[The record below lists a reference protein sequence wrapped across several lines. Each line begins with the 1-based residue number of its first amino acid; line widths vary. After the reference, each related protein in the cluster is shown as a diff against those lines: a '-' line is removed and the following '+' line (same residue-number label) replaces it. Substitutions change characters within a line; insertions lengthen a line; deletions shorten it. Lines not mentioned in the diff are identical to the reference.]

1 MEKIKVVIIDD
12 EILSRNLLKEYLSD
26 NDNFTLI
33 AECKNGI
40 EAVGVIN
47 AMQPDLIFLDIQMP
61 GKTGFEVLED
71 LEYLPQII
79 FSTAFDAFAI
89 KAFEVNAIDY
99 LLKPFTKNRFQAA
112 LEKVKINDKSTI
124 ENQINLLETV
134 QTKTYSNRVL
144 VQKGYK
150 LINILVN
157 EIIYVEAQDDYAMLH
172 TCNDSFL
179 TNKGISAIHNKLNPE
194 EFVRVHRSFVVAIN
208 HIKEVL
214 KDTGGWQIITTN
226 NKKINVSRSYTE
238 VVNRFKL

>member
-12 EILSRNLLKEYLSD
+12 EILSRNLLKEYLAE
-26 NDNFTLI
+26 NENFTLI

-40 EAVGVIN
+40 EAIGVIN

-79 FSTAFDAFAI
+79 FSTAFDAFAL

-99 LLKPFTKNRFQAA
+99 LLKPFTKQRFQTA
-112 LEKVKINDKSTI
+112 LQKVKINDKSDFQNRI
-124 ENQINLLETV
+124 DLVESI
-134 QTKTYSNRVL
+134 QTKTYPNRVL

-150 LINILVN
+150 LINILVD
-157 EIIYVEAQDDYAMLH
+157 EIIYIEAQDDYAMLY
-172 TCNDSFL
+172 TANDSFL
-179 TNKGISAIHNKLNPE
+179 TNKGISTIHAKLNPE
-194 EFVRVHRSFVVAIN
+194 EFLRIHRSFVVSIN

-214 KDTGGWQIITTN
+214 KDTNGFQVITSN
-226 NKKINVSRSYTE
+226 NNKINVSRSYS
-238 VVNRFKL
+238 VAMNKLRL

>member
-179 TNKGISAIHNKLNPE
+179 TNKGISAIHNKLNPD

-226 NKKINVSRSYTE
+226 NKKISVSRSYVD

>member
-1 MEKIKVVIIDD
+1 MEKIKVVLIDD
-12 EILSRNLLKEYLSD
+12 EILSRNLLKEYLLD
-26 NDNFTLI
+26 NENFTLI

-40 EAVGVIN
+40 EAIGVIN

-79 FSTAFDAFAI
+79 FSTAFDAFAL

-99 LLKPFTKNRFQAA
+99 LLKPFTKQRFQAA

-124 ENQINLLETV
+124 QNRIDLMESM
-134 QTKTYSNRVL
+134 QTKTYSSRVL

-150 LINILVN
+150 LINILVE
-157 EIIYVEAQDDYAMLH
+157 EIIYIEAQDDYAMLF
-172 TCNDSFL
+172 TANDSFL
-179 TNKGISAIHNKLNPE
+179 TNKGISAIHTKLNPE
-194 EFVRVHRSFVVAIN
+194 EFLRVHRSFVVSIH

-214 KDTGGWQIITTN
+214 KDTNGFQILTSN
-226 NKKINVSRSYTE
+226 NKKINVSRSYSA
-238 VVNRFKL
+238 VMNKLRL

>member
-26 NDNFTLI
+26 NNNFTLI

-124 ENQINLLETV
+124 ENQINLLESI

-144 VQKGYK
+144 VQKG
-150 LINILVN
+150 IN
-157 EIIYVEAQDDYAMLH
+157 
-172 TCNDSFL
+172 
-179 TNKGISAIHNKLNPE
+179 
-194 EFVRVHRSFVVAIN
+194 
-208 HIKEVL
+208 
-214 KDTGGWQIITTN
+214 
-226 NKKINVSRSYTE
+226 
-238 VVNRFKL
+238 

>member
-12 EILSRNLLKEYLSD
+12 EILSRNLLKEYLLG
-26 NDNFTLI
+26 NENFTLI

-40 EAVGVIN
+40 EAIGVIN

-79 FSTAFDAFAI
+79 FSTAFDDFAL

-99 LLKPFTKNRFQAA
+99 LLKPFTKQRFQTA

-124 ENQINLLETV
+124 QSRIDLIESI
-134 QTKTYSNRVL
+134 QTKTYSSRVL

-157 EIIYVEAQDDYAMLH
+157 DIIYIEAQDDYAMLF
-172 TCNDSFL
+172 TANDSFL
-179 TNKGISAIHNKLNPE
+179 TNKGISAIHTKLNPD
-194 EFVRVHRSFVVAIN
+194 EFLRIHRSFVVSIH

-214 KDTGGWQIITTN
+214 KDTNGFQIITSN
-226 NKKINVSRSYTE
+226 NKKINVSRSYSE
-238 VVNRFKL
+238 VMNKLRL

>member
-1 MEKIKVVIIDD
+1 MKKIKVVIIDD

-124 ENQINLLETV
+124 ENQINLLESI

-157 EIIYVEAQDDYAMLH
+157 EIIYIEAQDDYAMLY
-172 TCNDSFL
+172 TSSDSFL
-179 TNKGISAIHNKLNPE
+179 TNKGISAIHTKLNPD
-194 EFVRVHRSFVVAIN
+194 EFVRVHRSFVVSIN

-226 NKKINVSRSYTE
+226 NKKINVSRSYTD

>member
-26 NDNFTLI
+26 NENFTLI

-47 AMQPDLIFLDIQMP
+47 ALQPDLIFLDIQMP

-79 FSTAFDAFAI
+79 FSTAFDAFAL

-99 LLKPFTKNRFQAA
+99 LLKPFTKQRFQTA
-112 LEKVKINDKSTI
+112 LEKVKINDKSNI
-124 ENQINLLETV
+124 QNRIDLAEAV
-134 QTKTYSNRVL
+134 QTKKYSNRVL

-150 LINILVN
+150 LINILVD
-157 EIIYVEAQDDYAMLH
+157 EIIYIEAQDDYAMLY
-172 TCNDSFL
+172 TASDSFL

-194 EFVRVHRSFVVAIN
+194 EFFRVHRSFVVSIN

-214 KDTGGWQIITTN
+214 KDTNGFQIVTSN
-226 NKKINVSRSYTE
+226 NKKINVSRSYTD
-238 VVNRFKL
+238 VMNKLRL